1 MQSPHLKDRRV
12 SVPDLS
18 PALCGSSVPCP
29 GSGARPGGAGTSA
42 AEVLTS
48 LLRLGSEEPPRRF
61 QMEDTGSVLYA
72 ELLLVTDQQYNQ
84 RELFPAITYVE
95 AALPREGDSR
105 G

>member
-1 MQSPHLKDRRV
+1 
-12 SVPDLS
+12 
-18 PALCGSSVPCP
+18 
-29 GSGARPGGAGTSA
+29 
-42 AEVLTS
+42 
-48 LLRLGSEEPPRRF
+48 
-61 QMEDTGSVLYA
+61 MEDTGSVLYA